1 MNIYNADFKLVFITL
16 SLKENEHICI
26 EEGSFIGICISYFAA
41 RKNGNFRM
49 AKSEIAARQNWKC
62 LVQQNE
68 RKKYEFQELFSKTNS
83 DPIRR

>member
-41 RKNGNFRM
+41 RKNGNFRR
-49 AKSEIAARQNWKC
+49 AKMK
-62 LVQQNE
+62 LPH
-68 RKKYEFQELFSKTNS
+68 SKTGIALFNRTS
-83 DPIRR
+83 EKIMKVNHF